1 MGQNAENVRIY
12 GSDDDAVSIAPSG
25 TAQPTTAAVPG
36 ETPAGFVDAGWIH
49 TDGITFGGDTNVER
63 FRGHQGGR
71 VIRVKITESNTTIA
85 WQCLETTALTLGL
98 QLNIRSKNSAAGLT
112 TASVSSGRK
121 VERRALVV
129 DTFDADV
136 LVGDDPLFYR
146 YTAEVQVAEREEFVI
161 ASTDMTGFTFTA
173 EVMGDF
179 NIITNDPAFID
190 PVPAP

>member
-1 MGQNAENVRIY
+1 MAQNAENVRIY
-12 GSDDDAVSIAPSG
+12 GSDDDAVSLAASG
-25 TAQPTTAAVPG
+25 TALPTIAAVAG
-36 ETPAGFVDAGWIH
+36 TTPIGFVDAGWIH

-71 VIRVKITESNTTIA
+71 VIRVKITESNTTIQ

-98 QLNIRSKNSAAGLT
+98 QLNIKSKATALGVTSAV
-112 TASVSSGRK
+112 VSSGRK
-121 VERRALVV
+121 VERRAIVV

-146 YTAEVQVAEREEFVI
+146 YTAEVEVAEREEFVI
-161 ASTDMTGFTFTA
+161 ASTDMTGYTFTA

-179 NIITNDPAFID
+179 NIITNDPAFA
-190 PVPAP
+190 VEA

>member
-1 MGQNAENVRIY
+1 MAQNADNVRIY
-12 GSDDDAVSIAPSG
+12 GSDDDAVSLAPTG
-25 TAQPTTAAVPG
+25 TALPTTAAV
-36 ETPAGFVDAGWIH
+36 AGTIPVGFADAGWIH

-71 VIRVKITESNTTIA
+71 VIRVKITESNTTIQ

-98 QLNIRSKNSAAGLT
+98 QLNIRSAETTLGVT
-112 TASVSSGRK
+112 TAVVSSGRK
-121 VERRALVV
+121 VERRAICV

-136 LVGDDPLFYR
+136 MVGSDPLFYR
-146 YTAEVQVAEREEFVI
+146 YTAEVEIAEREEFVI

-179 NIITNDPAFID
+179 NIITNDPAFA
-190 PVPAP
+190 VA

>member
-1 MGQNAENVRIY
+1 MAQNADNVRIY
-12 GSDDDAVSIAPSG
+12 GSDDDAVSLAPAG
-25 TAQPTTAAVPG
+25 TALPTTAAV
-36 ETPAGFVDAGWIH
+36 AGTIPVGFEDAGWIH

-71 VIRVKITESNTTIA
+71 VIRVKITESNTTIQ

-98 QLNIRSKNSAAGLT
+98 QLNIRSQETALGLT
-112 TASVSSGRK
+112 TAVVSSGRK
-121 VERRALVV
+121 VERRAIVV

-136 LVGDDPLFYR
+136 LVGADPLFYR
-146 YTAEVQVAEREEFVI
+146 YTAEVEIAEREEFVI

-179 NIITNDPAFID
+179 NIITNDPAF
-190 PVPAP
+190 VTA

>member
-1 MGQNAENVRIY
+1 MGQNASNVRIY
-12 GSDDDAVSIAPSG
+12 GSDDDAVSLAPTG
-25 TAQPTTAAVPG
+25 TALPTTAAVAG
-36 ETPAGFVDAGWIH
+36 ETPVGFLDAGWIH

-71 VIRVKITESNTTIA
+71 VIRVKITESNTTIQ

-98 QLNIRSKNSAAGLT
+98 QLNVKEKTTAAGLT
-112 TASVSSGRK
+112 TATVSSGRK
-121 VERRALVV
+121 VERRAIVV

-136 LVGDDPLFYR
+136 LVGEDPLFYR
-146 YTAEVQVAEREEFVI
+146 YTAEIEVAEREEFVI

-179 NIITNDPAFID
+179 NIITNDPAFVD
-190 PVPAP
+190 PA

>member
-12 GSDDDAVSIAPSG
+12 GSDDDAVSLAPTG
-25 TAQPTTAAVPG
+25 TALPTIAAVAG
-36 ETPAGFVDAGWIH
+36 TTPAGFEDAGWIH

-71 VIRVKITESNTTIA
+71 VIRVKITESNTTIQ

-98 QLNIRSKNSAAGLT
+98 QLNIRSKATALGVTSAV
-112 TASVSSGRK
+112 VSSGRK
-121 VERRALVV
+121 IERRAIVV

-136 LVGDDPLFYR
+136 LVDDEPLFYR
-146 YTAEVQVAEREEFVI
+146 YTAEVEVAEREEFVI
-161 ASTDMTGFTFTA
+161 ASTDMTGYTFTA

-179 NIITNDPAFID
+179 NIITNDPAFA
-190 PVPAP
+190 VEA

>member
-1 MGQNAENVRIY
+1 MAQNADNVRIY
-12 GSDDDAVSIAPSG
+12 GSDDDAVSLAPAG
-25 TAQPTTAAVPG
+25 TALPTTAAEPG
-36 ETPAGFVDAGWIH
+36 TIPAGFEDAGWIH

-71 VIRVKITESNTTIA
+71 VIRVKITESNTTIQ

-98 QLNIRSKNSAAGLT
+98 QLNIKSKATALGVTSAVA
-112 TASVSSGRK
+112 SSGRK
-121 VERRALVV
+121 VERRAFVI

-136 LVGDDPLFYR
+136 LVGEDPLFYR
-146 YTAEVQVAEREEFVI
+146 YTGELEVAEREEFVI

-179 NIITNDPAFID
+179 NIITNDPAFA
-190 PVPAP
+190 VEA